1 VSGHMLLI
9 PVLLHLTLV
18 LNFTQS
24 QSLGFLLTKKIN
36 VESLH
41 ESSLS
46 QVPNNPESMIYITRD
61 NEYNLLDLVE
71 SNDVVSSV
79 INTIVILELTR
90 FLKRIAKAVD
100 SFAVYLHRITTRRQ
114 YTITIAIKDGES
126 ITFSSIKAIF
136 MNIVGIFIVVS
147 G

>member
-1 VSGHMLLI
+1 MSGHMLLI